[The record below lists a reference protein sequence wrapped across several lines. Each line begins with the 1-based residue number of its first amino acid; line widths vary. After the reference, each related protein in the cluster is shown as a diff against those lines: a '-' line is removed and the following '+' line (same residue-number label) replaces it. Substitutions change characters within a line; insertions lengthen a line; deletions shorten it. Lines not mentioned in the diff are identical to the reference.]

1 MFELLLHGLMQY
13 ENGLFRKQF
22 GIDVFCLKDRTE
34 LFYKMLYNKLLSL
47 HLQLRIIDDEY
58 NMIFEG
64 KRKNNSE

>member
-1 MFELLLHGLMQY
+1 MQY

-47 HLQLRIIDDEY
+47 HLQLRIINDEY
-58 NMIFEG
+58 NELFKMK
-64 KRKNNSE
+64 KRK